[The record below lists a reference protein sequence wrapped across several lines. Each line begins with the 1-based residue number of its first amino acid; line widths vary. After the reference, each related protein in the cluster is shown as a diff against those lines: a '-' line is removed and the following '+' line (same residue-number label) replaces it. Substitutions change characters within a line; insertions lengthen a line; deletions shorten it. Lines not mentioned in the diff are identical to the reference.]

1 MLDALAPS
9 QVDEVISLLD
19 RLAEATKRRAA
30 EKIALSPDEVI
41 ADPQRWQLT
50 DYLYALNDERRGE
63 LIALMLV
70 GRGDV
75 QDCYERA
82 VETRYKHTS
91 ADDQVSY
98 LMGKTVRL
106 AEYLKIGL
114 ETALQKSASALES
127 PAC

>member
-19 RLAEATKRRAA
+19 RLAEATKRTAA

-41 ADPQRWQLT
+41 ADPRRWQLT
-50 DYLYALNDERRGE
+50 DYLYALNDEQRGE

-75 QDCYERA
+75 QDFMR
-82 VETRYKHTS
+82 
-91 ADDQVSY
+91 
-98 LMGKTVRL
+98 GRL
-106 AEYLKIGL
+106 RPA
-114 ETALQKSASALES
+114 TNTPAPMTKSAT
-127 PAC
+127 

>member
-19 RLAEATKRRAA
+19 RLAEATKRTAA

-41 ADPQRWQLT
+41 ADPRRWQLT
-50 DYLYALNDERRGE
+50 DYLYALNDEQRGE

-75 QDCYERA
+75 QDSYEGA

-98 LMGKTVRL
+98 LMGRTFRL